1 MVLSMEN
8 HAKIHTVVMDMEAV
22 VIETEEVKA
31 L

>member
-8 HAKIHTVVMDMEAV
+8 HAKIHTVVTDMEAV